1 MVSLV
6 NKMIYTL
13 DYLKQRNG
21 QPLNFKLNFKK
32 EIEDMIMVED
42 IGQCFVS
49 GSYSF
54 LYSTHIRFELDIK
67 VDLTLIAADTLNP
80 INFPLEFKLIDE
92 VSYSSETEYKIKDD
106 KVDLYEMVWGW
117 LAAEMPYGIFEK

>member
-1 MVSLV
+1 
-6 NKMIYTL
+6 
-13 DYLKQRNG
+13 
-21 QPLNFKLNFKK
+21 
-32 EIEDMIMVED
+32 MIMVED

>member
-1 MVSLV
+1 M